1 MSQSIPEEELI
12 TGRQDDVENMFAL
25 FRKEQPVPLKDLVAL
40 TRLAMKHRK
49 HPDVAE
55 QLVSRTIRNLISSRQ
70 GRTNGQ
76 LYTPGRFQL
85 PLRNYLS
92 TYPDSLK

>member
-1 MSQSIPEEELI
+1 MISEEEILA
-12 TGRQDDVENMFAL
+12 GRQNDVESMFAL
-25 FRKEQPVPLKDLVAL
+25 FQRGQPVALKDLVL
-40 TRLAMKHRK
+40 MTRQAMKLRR

-55 QLVSRTIRNLISSRQ
+55 VLVSRTIRNLIKSRQ
-70 GRTNGQ
+70 GSTNGQ
-76 LYTPGRFQL
+76 LYTPGQFQL

>member
-1 MSQSIPEEELI
+1 MIAEEDLI
-12 TGRQDDVENMFAL
+12 AGRQGDVENMFKL
-25 FRKEQPVPLKDLVAL
+25 FQKGQPVALKDLVIL
-40 TRLAMKHRK
+40 VRLAMKHRG

-55 QLVSRTIRNLISSRQ
+55 KLVSRTIRNLISSRQ
-70 GRTNGQ
+70 GHTNGQ
-76 LYTPGRFQL
+76 LYTPGQFQL

>member
-1 MSQSIPEEELI
+1 MISEEALL
-12 TGRQDDVENMFAL
+12 TGRQLDVENMFML
-25 FRKEQPVPLKDLVAL
+25 FHHGQPVPLKDLVLL
-40 TRLAMKHRK
+40 TRQAMKQRH

-55 QLVSRTIRNLISSRQ
+55 VLVSRTIRNLIKSKQ
-70 GRTNGQ
+70 GHTNGQ
-76 LYTPGRFQL
+76 LYTPGQFQL

>member
-1 MSQSIPEEELI
+1 MIAEEELLA
-12 TGRQDDVENMFAL
+12 GRENDVKNMFAL
-25 FRKEQPVPLKDLVAL
+25 FHKGEPVPLKSLVIL
-40 TRLAMKHRK
+40 VRLAMKHRR

-55 QLVSRTIRNLISSRQ
+55 RLVSVTIRNLIKSRQ
-70 GRTNGQ
+70 GSTNGQ
-76 LYTPGRFQL
+76 LYTPGQFQL

>member
-1 MSQSIPEEELI
+1 MISEEELLA
-12 TGRQDDVENMFAL
+12 GRQGDVDRMFAL
-25 FRKEQPVPLKDLVAL
+25 FQRGQPVPLKDLVLA
-40 TRLAMKHRK
+40 TRLAMKHRR

-55 QLVSRTIRNLISSRQ
+55 KLVSVTIRNLIKSRQ
-70 GRTNGQ
+70 GSTNGQ
-76 LYTPGRFQL
+76 LYTPGQFQL

>member
-1 MSQSIPEEELI
+1 MISEEELI
-12 TGRQDDVENMFAL
+12 AGRQGDVENMFAL
-25 FRKEQPVPLKDLVAL
+25 FQKGQPVLLSDLILAI
-40 TRLAMKHRK
+40 RLAMRHRR

-55 QLVSRTIRNLISSRQ
+55 KLVSRTIRNLIKSKQ
-70 GRTNGQ
+70 GHTNGQ
-76 LYTPGRFQL
+76 HYVPGQFQL